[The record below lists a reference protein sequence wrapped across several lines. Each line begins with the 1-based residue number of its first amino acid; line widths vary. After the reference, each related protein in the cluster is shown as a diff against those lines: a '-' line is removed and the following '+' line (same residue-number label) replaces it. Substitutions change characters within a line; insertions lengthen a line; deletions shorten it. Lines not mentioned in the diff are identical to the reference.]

1 MMAHRIDGETIS
13 YVEALAKLS
22 LSAGERRQAE
32 ADMARMLDYI
42 DMLDELDTDGVEP
55 MSCPLSSVNVFRDD
69 VETEGMEREALLA
82 NAPSADNGGIV
93 VPRTVE

>member
-1 MMAHRIDGETIS
+1 MAHRVDGEMIS

-22 LSAGERRQAE
+22 LSADERRQAE

-42 DMLDELDTDGVEP
+42 DMLGELDTDGVEP
-55 MSCPLSSVNVFRDD
+55 MSCAVPCVNVFRDD

-82 NAPSADNGGIV
+82 NAPGVKNGGIV